1 MASAARL
8 NQEELAFLNRRFEKA
23 PARHVVEWAVDTFHP
38 RLCLTASMT
47 DAVLIDIA
55 SRVRPGLEVV
65 FLDTGYHFA
74 ETLETAELVRRRYP
88 VELRVIRPEPPPPEP
103 LWKLDPVNCC
113 SSLKVDLL
121 DRALAGKEAWM
132 TGLRRC
138 EAETRADAPIVHVDG
153 RGLVKVNP
161 IATWSDDDVEAYIA
175 DHGVTVNPLLRRGY
189 RSIGCQPCTRPVPLH
204 ADARAGRWAGMDK
217 TECGIH
223 L

>member
-1 MASAARL
+1 MASPARL
-8 NQEELAFLNRRFEKA
+8 NQEELAFLNRRFETA

-38 RLCLTASMT
+38 RLCITASMT

-65 FLDTGYHFA
+65 FLDTGYHFP
-74 ETLETAELVRRRYP
+74 ETLDTAELVRRRYP
-88 VELRVIRPEPPPPEP
+88 VQLRVIRPEPPTPEP
-103 LWKLDPVNCC
+103 LWRVDPVDCC
-113 SSLKVDLL
+113 SSLKIALL
-121 DRALAGKEAWM
+121 ERALADKDAWL

-138 EAETRADAPIVHVDG
+138 ESETRADAPIVHLDG

-161 IATWSDDDVEAYIA
+161 IAAWSDDDVEGYIA
-175 DHGVTVNPLLRRGY
+175 DHDVPVNPLRHRGY
-189 RSIGCQPCTRPVPLH
+189 RSIGCQPCTRPAPAD
-204 ADARAGRWAGMDK
+204 ADARAGRWAGLDK

>member
-1 MASAARL
+1 
-8 NQEELAFLNRRFEKA
+8 
-23 PARHVVEWAVDTFHP
+23 VVQWAVDAFHP

-65 FLDTGYHFA
+65 FLDTGYHFP
-74 ETLETAELVRRRYP
+74 ETLETAELVRHRYP
-88 VELRVIRPEPPPPEP
+88 VELRVIRPEPAPAEP
-103 LWKLDPVNCC
+103 LWKVDPVNCC

-121 DRALAGKEAWM
+121 ARALAGKEAWM

-138 EAETRADAPIVHVDG
+138 EAETRADAPIVDFDG

-161 IATWSDDDVEAYIA
+161 IATWSDDDVERYIA
-175 DHGVTVNPLLRRGY
+175 EHDVPVNPLLRRGY
-189 RSIGCQPCTRPVPLH
+189 RSIGCQPCTRPVPRH
-204 ADARAGRWAGMDK
+204 ADARAGRWAGMEK